1 MSAAPPRPARQDL
14 QPHHHGTLQHR
25 DGLEIFW
32 QSWLPGPMP
41 RAALL
46 FVHGLA
52 EHSGR
57 YRFPIEYFTPLGY
70 ACYGLDLR
78 GHGRSE
84 GVRVHVASFDDYA
97 ADLRLML
104 REMRERHPGLPI
116 VLAGHSMG
124 GLVVL
129 RYLLHHSHEVQAAI
143 VSSPLLAAHPSA
155 KPPAHLVRVAKILSV
170 LWPSLLFKTKLDATL
185 VSKDPAVV
193 EAYRQDPLVSNRVS
207 ARWFTA
213 VLAAQADVFAST
225 GNLRTPLLLMQSGAD
240 RLIDP
245 GATARWAEQ
254 AAPELVSFY
263 NWPGLYHEMW
273 NEPERRQVFELM
285 ESWLQNW
292 LGERPLL

>member
-1 MSAAPPRPARQDL
+1 MSAAPEIPLIAPL
-14 QPHHHGTLQHR
+14 PPHHHGTLQHR
-25 DGLEIFW
+25 HGPEIFW

-57 YRFPIEYFTPLGY
+57 YRFPVEYFLPLGY

-78 GHGRSE
+78 GHGHSE
-84 GVRVHVASFDDYA
+84 GARVHVGHFDEYN
-97 ADLRLML
+97 ADVALVL

-129 RYLLHHSHEVQAAI
+129 RYLLQHPHEVQASI
-143 VSSPLLAAHPSA
+143 VSSPLLDAHPA
-155 KPPAHLVRVAKILSV
+155 ARPKPGLVRLGKILSV
-170 LWPSLLFKTKLDATL
+170 LWPTLLFKTKLDVTAICKDPVVVESYRRDKL
-185 VSKDPAVV
+185 VSSK
-193 EAYRQDPLVSNRVS
+193 VS
-207 ARWFTA
+207 ARWFVA
-213 VLAAQADVFAST
+213 VMKAQADAFARA

-240 RLIDP
+240 RLVDLT
-245 GATARWAEQ
+245 ATARWAEH

-263 NWPGLYHEMW
+263 SWPGLYHEMW
-273 NEPERRQVFELM
+273 NEPERQQVFELM

>member
-1 MSAAPPRPARQDL
+1 MSGRTLGAGPHEL
-14 QPHHHGTLQHR
+14 LPHHHGTLSHR
-25 DGLEIFW
+25 DGLEIYW

-57 YRFPIEYFTPLGY
+57 YRFPVEYFTPLGY

-84 GVRVHVASFDDYA
+84 GIRVHVVSFDDYD
-97 ADLRLML
+97 ADVALVL

-129 RYLLHHSHEVQAAI
+129 RYLLRHSHEVQASI

-155 KPPAHLVRVAKILSV
+155 RPPAHLVRIARILSV
-170 LWPSLLFKTKLDATL
+170 IWPSLLFKTKLDVTAIA
-185 VSKDPAVV
+185 KDPAVV
-193 EAYRQDPLVSNRVS
+193 EAYRNDRLVSSKVS
-207 ARWFTA
+207 ARWFTS
-213 VLAAQADVFAST
+213 VLEAQADAFARA

-240 RLIDP
+240 RLVDP
-245 GATARWAEQ
+245 TATARWAEQ

-263 NWPGLYHEMW
+263 SWPGLYHEMW

-285 ESWLQNW
+285 ESWLENW
-292 LGERPLL
+292 LGERPLI

>member
-1 MSAAPPRPARQDL
+1 MSQHHLP
-14 QPHHHGTLQHR
+14 PHHHGTLSHR

-32 QSWLPGPMP
+32 QCWLPGPKP
-41 RAALL
+41 KAAIL

-52 EHSGR
+52 EHGGR
-57 YRFPIEYFTPLGY
+57 YRFPVEHFTPLGY
-70 ACYGLDLR
+70 ACWTVDLR

-84 GVRVHVASFDDYA
+84 GARVHVRSFDDYG
-97 ADLRLML
+97 ADVGLVL

-129 RYLLHHSHEVQAAI
+129 RYLLQHSHEVQASI
-143 VSSPLLAAHPSA
+143 VSSPLLAAHPTA
-155 KPPAHLVRVAKILSV
+155 KPPAHLIKISRFLSWV
-170 LWPSLLFKTKLDATL
+170 WPTLMFKTKLDVTAI
-185 VSKDPAVV
+185 SKDKAVV
-193 EAYRQDPLVSNRVS
+193 EAYVQDKMVSNRVS
-207 ARWFTA
+207 ARWFTS
-213 VLAAQADVFAST
+213 LIDAQQDVFARA

-240 RLIDP
+240 RLVDP

-263 NWPGLYHEMW
+263 TWPGLFHEMW
-273 NEPERRQVFELM
+273 NEPERLQVFELM

-292 LGERPLL
+292 LGERPLR

>member
-1 MSAAPPRPARQDL
+1 MSGSSRGAGQELP
-14 QPHHHGTLQHR
+14 PHHHGTLQHR
-25 DGLEIFW
+25 HGLELYW

-84 GVRVHVASFDDYA
+84 GVRVHVASFDDYD
-97 ADLRLML
+97 ADLKLML

-124 GLVVL
+124 GLVAL
-129 RYLLHHSHEVQAAI
+129 RYLLNHSHEVQAAMI
-143 VSSPLLAAHPSA
+143 SSPLLAAHPSA
-155 KPPAHLVRVAKILSV
+155 KPPAHLVRVAKILSAV
-170 LWPSLLFKTKLDATL
+170 WPTLLFKTKLDAAAI
-185 VSKDPAVV
+185 SKDPAVV
-193 EAYRQDPLVSNRVS
+193 EAYRSDKLVSSKVS

-213 VLAAQADVFAST
+213 VLAAQQDAFART

-240 RLIDP
+240 RLVDP

-263 NWPGLYHEMW
+263 SWPGLYHEMW